1 MKRKLTEKLQSSSS
15 KNHSSSSESTNN
27 LTQSKNNGKQKKTN
41 ASKRTPS
48 SEPPRKKTLLSKPQD
63 HHSTNGNEKADNN
76 KIQETNVE
84 QDEDFLSQL
93 NDSDKRKMNKKE
105 DLLNNFYNF
114 ELEVPKEFE
123 KMDIVKNLY
132 VEHPSVKAMKNETE
146 IRAKEDIKVF
156 CSRKGTIIPK
166 PVLLFSQLN
175 FPSFVQKQIQEMQFK
190 EPTAIQKQTWPVVL
204 QGYDMIG
211 LAETGSGK
219 TLAFVLPGLMHV
231 LAQKE
236 LKKGEGPIMV
246 ILTPTRELAIQI
258 HRECEKFCN
267 ASQSESKPIK
277 IACLYGGEVRKNQI
291 KECRGKPEI
300 IIATPG
306 RLLDFLQA
314 GITNMKRCSYLVLD
328 EADRMLDMGF
338 NPQIS
343 QIASQITPERQ
354 TLFFS
359 ATWNRAVQSMAMSYV
374 SKSEP
379 HFIVNIGSIET
390 SANHNVKQSFMFIQD
405 SDKMARLIDMLDK
418 LIKDPDDCR
427 TLIFCKTKKRTDFVT
442 QKLRESGWPSLS
454 IHGERK
460 QEEREWVLEEF
471 RSGDT
476 PILVATD
483 VAARGLDI
491 ENVRYVVNYDM
502 PHDIDSYIHRIGR
515 TGRAGKEGNSVSFFT
530 PDDVQLCAP
539 LIKVLEEAEQE
550 VPEKLLKL
558 QDLTQKTHGELS
570 LSQQKAKDKLEI
582 LQNKKK

>member
-1 MKRKLTEKLQSSSS
+1 MKRAQRQKSSSS
-15 KNHSSSSESTNN
+15 KKKKSNKSEIVSTGDNEEEVEFVN
-27 LTQSKNNGKQKKTN
+27 KLDTKKPKQVNQK
-41 ASKRTPS
+41 
-48 SEPPRKKTLLSKPQD
+48 D
-63 HHSTNGNEKADNN
+63 
-76 KIQETNVE
+76 
-84 QDEDFLSQL
+84 
-93 NDSDKRKMNKKE
+93 

-114 ELEVPKEFE
+114 ELETPTEFE
-123 KMDIVKNLY
+123 KMNIVKNIY
-132 VEHPSVKAMKNETE
+132 VEHPSVKAITNEDE
-146 IRAKEDIKVF
+146 IREKEEIKAF
-156 CSRKGTIIPK
+156 CSRKGTPTPK

-175 FPSFVQKQIQEMQFK
+175 FPTFIQNQFKEMQFK
-190 EPTAIQKQTWPVVL
+190 EPTAIQKQTWPIAL

-231 LAQKE
+231 MSQKE
-236 LKKGEGPIMV
+236 LKKGDGPVMI

-258 HRECEKFCN
+258 QKECEKFC
-267 ASQSESKPIK
+267 SGGEKPVK

-291 KECRGKPEI
+291 KECRAKPQI

-338 NPQIS
+338 NHQIS
-343 QIASQITPERQ
+343 QIVSQITPERQ

-359 ATWNRAVQSMAMSYV
+359 ATWNRAVQAMAMAYV
-374 SKSEP
+374 NKNEP

-390 SANHNVKQSFMFIQD
+390 SANHNVKQSFLFIQD
-405 SDKMARLIDMLDK
+405 GDKVARLVDLLDK
-418 LIKDPDDCR
+418 LIKDPEDCR
-427 TLIFCKTKKRTDFVT
+427 TLVFCKTKKRTDFVT
-442 QKLRESGWPSLS
+442 QKLREAGWPSLS

-471 RSGDT
+471 RSGET

-491 ENVRYVVNYDM
+491 ENIRYVVNYDM

-530 PDDVQLCAP
+530 PEDVQLCAP
-539 LIKVLEEAEQE
+539 LVKVLEEAEQE
-550 VPEKLLKL
+550 VPDKLIKL
-558 QDLTQKTHGELS
+558 QELTTKTHGELT
-570 LSQQKAKDKLEI
+570 LNQQKAKDKLDI
-582 LQNKKK
+582 MQNKKQKK